1 MNDITASHEDCRNEG
16 LGSLVERWQVAEL
29 RLGAVGGGWCVGCA
43 WFLNGIVRIICK
55 KVIYSGGG

>member
-29 RLGAVGGGWCVGCA
+29 SCWWRLVCWMCMVSKWDCQ
-43 WFLNGIVRIICK
+43 NYMQK
-55 KVIYSGGG
+55 YSGGG